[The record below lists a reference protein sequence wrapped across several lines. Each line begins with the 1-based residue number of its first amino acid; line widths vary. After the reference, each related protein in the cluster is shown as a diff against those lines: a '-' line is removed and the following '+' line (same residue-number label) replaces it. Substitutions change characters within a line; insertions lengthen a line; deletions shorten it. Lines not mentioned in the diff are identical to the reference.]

1 MEDSDGTPRLV
12 LQSIS
17 VVVVNDRPRV
27 LADYFS
33 YIKNTTSQIIFRGT
47 LEGTFLGGGPR
58 GEPLGGT
65 FKERIRR
72 DNLEEVKKR

>member
-1 MEDSDGTPRLV
+1 
-12 LQSIS
+12 
-17 VVVVNDRPRV
+17 V

-33 YIKNTTSQIIFRGT
+33 YIKDTTSQIIFRGT
-47 LEGTFLGGGPR
+47 IGGTILGGGPR

-65 FKERIRR
+65 FRGTIGGTFKEGGRR